1 MKISQNISGLY
12 QQNYNAQFNQVED
25 SRNTEVAQNKSD
37 ELSFTATPNITSS
50 STDIS
55 PLSKHEP
62 YNQQR
67 KVIIMQQH
75 QMLLVK

>member
-1 MKISQNISGLY
+1 MRISQNILGLY
-12 QQNYNAQFNQVED
+12 RQNYNAQFNQVED

-37 ELSFTATPNITSS
+37 ELPFTATPNITYS

-55 PLSKHEP
+55 PVSKHEP

-67 KVIIMQQH
+67 KAVIMQKH
-75 QMLLVK
+75 